1 MKSYHE
7 EWEPAYSPDLVIEE
21 ASRCLLCLDAPC
33 SSSCPAGTDPAK
45 FIRSVRFRNFK
56 GAAET
61 IRINNVL
68 GAVCARVCPTEK
80 YCQLACSRTQI
91 DRPIDIGRIQKYVT
105 DFEDRIQM
113 KVYHK
118 EAPTGK
124 RVAIIGAGPSGLQA
138 AASLALKGHEVTIYE
153 SQEKAGGWLRYGIP
167 EYRLPNEIVDKE
179 IHRIEE
185 LGVKIVTNTQIDDNQ
200 LAKLL
205 KEYDAVLLSTGSPT
219 GRILPIFEKAKNV
232 ETAVHFLARV
242 KEAKGNVEVPNK
254 VLIIGGGDVAMDA
267 ATTLKALGAEDVVAV
282 ARETVARFPASKE
295 EYQTSHEARVS
306 IIDGFTPVDVK
317 DNTVTFEHVSM
328 NGKLEITA
336 DLILIA
342 CGQISSLE
350 SMKSIPQTRGEAET
364 DGSLVK
370 GFHNLFVAG
379 DIVKGDKSV
388 VYAVRT
394 GKVAAN
400 DIDNYLKGGK
410 KND

>member
-61 IRINNVL
+61 IRINNAL

-118 EAPTGK
+118 EVSTGK

-179 IHRIEE
+179 IQRIEE
-185 LGVKIVTNTQIDDNQ
+185 LGVKIVTNTNIDDNQ

-328 NGKLEITA
+328 QGKLEITA

-379 DIVKGDKSV
+379 DIVKDDKSV

>member
-1 MKSYHE
+1 M
-7 EWEPAYSPDLVIEE
+7 IEE

-61 IRINNVL
+61 IRINNAL

-105 DFEDRIQM
+105 DFEDRVQM

-124 RVAIIGAGPSGLQA
+124 KVAIIGAGPSGLQA

-185 LGVKIVTNTQIDDNQ
+185 LGVKIVTNTNIDDNQ

-205 KEYDAVLLSTGSPT
+205 KEYDAVL
-219 GRILPIFEKAKNV
+219 
-232 ETAVHFLARV
+232 
-242 KEAKGNVEVPNK
+242 
-254 VLIIGGGDVAMDA
+254 
-267 ATTLKALGAEDVVAV
+267 
-282 ARETVARFPASKE
+282 
-295 EYQTSHEARVS
+295 
-306 IIDGFTPVDVK
+306 
-317 DNTVTFEHVSM
+317 
-328 NGKLEITA
+328 
-336 DLILIA
+336 
-342 CGQISSLE
+342 
-350 SMKSIPQTRGEAET
+350 
-364 DGSLVK
+364 
-370 GFHNLFVAG
+370 
-379 DIVKGDKSV
+379 
-388 VYAVRT
+388 
-394 GKVAAN
+394 
-400 DIDNYLKGGK
+400 
-410 KND
+410 

>member
-61 IRINNVL
+61 IRINNAL

-185 LGVKIVTNTQIDDNQ
+185 LGVKIVTNTNIDDNQ

-242 KEAKGNVEVPNK
+242 KEAKGNIEVPNK

-295 EYQTSHEARVS
+295 EYQTSHEAKVS

-328 NGKLEITA
+328 QGKLEITA

-364 DGSLVK
+364 NGSLVK

-379 DIVKGDKSV
+379 DIVKGDKSA

>member
-105 DFEDRIQM
+105 DFEDRVQM

-124 RVAIIGAGPSGLQA
+124 KVAIIGAGPSGLQA

-185 LGVKIVTNTQIDDNQ
+185 LGVKIVTNTNIDDNQ

-242 KEAKGNVEVPNK
+242 KEEKGNVEVPNK

-328 NGKLEITA
+328 QGKLEITA

-394 GKVAAN
+394 GKVVAN

>member
-61 IRINNVL
+61 IRINNAL

-113 KVYHK
+113 KVYNK
-118 EAPTGK
+118 EVSTEK
-124 RVAIIGAGPSGLQA
+124 RLAIIGAGPSGLQA

-185 LGVKIVTNTQIDDNQ
+185 LGVKIVTNTNIDDNQ

-232 ETAVHFLARV
+232 ETAVHFLATV

-282 ARETVARFPASKE
+282 ARE
-295 EYQTSHEARVS
+295 
-306 IIDGFTPVDVK
+306 
-317 DNTVTFEHVSM
+317 N
-328 NGKLEITA
+328 L
-336 DLILIA
+336 
-342 CGQISSLE
+342 
-350 SMKSIPQTRGEAET
+350 
-364 DGSLVK
+364 SLVPQP
-370 GFHNLFVAG
+370 V
-379 DIVKGDKSV
+379 
-388 VYAVRT
+388 
-394 GKVAAN
+394 
-400 DIDNYLKGGK
+400 K
-410 KND
+410 KNIKPLMKQECLLLMALRLLM

>member
-61 IRINNVL
+61 IRINNAL

-185 LGVKIVTNTQIDDNQ
+185 LGVKIVTNTNINDNQ

-242 KEAKGNVEVPNK
+242 KEAKGNIEVPNK

-295 EYQTSHEARVS
+295 EYQISHEARVS

-328 NGKLEITA
+328 QGKLEITA

-350 SMKSIPQTRGEAET
+350 SMKSVPQTRGEAET

>member
-61 IRINNVL
+61 IRINNAL

-105 DFEDRIQM
+105 DFEDRVQM

-124 RVAIIGAGPSGLQA
+124 KVAIIGAGPSGLQA

-185 LGVKIVTNTQIDDNQ
+185 LGVKIVTNTNIDDNQ

-282 ARETVARFPASKE
+282 ARETIARFPASKE

-328 NGKLEITA
+328 QGKLEITA
-336 DLILIA
+336 DLIIIA

-364 DGSLVK
+364 EGSLVK

-379 DIVKGDKSV
+379 DIVKGDKIV

>member
-61 IRINNVL
+61 IRINNAL

-185 LGVKIVTNTQIDDNQ
+185 LGVKIVTNTNIDDNQ

-242 KEAKGNVEVPNK
+242 KEAKGNIEVPNK

-282 ARETVARFPASKE
+282 ARETIASFPASKE

-328 NGKLEITA
+328 QGKLEITA

-350 SMKSIPQTRGEAET
+350 SMKSVPQTRGEAET
-364 DGSLVK
+364 ENSLVK
-370 GFHNLFVAG
+370 GFQNLFAAG

-394 GKVAAN
+394 GKVVAN